1 MIVVSN
7 TTPLIGLASI
17 ERFQLLKQLFGE
29 IRIPQAVYDETVVAG
44 REEGGAK
51 REVQAATW
59 ISTLPVKDRLAVDVL
74 LGELDLGEAETIV
87 LAREIG
93 ADWVLMDEKKGRRKL
108 AQLSMPK
115 VGTLMLRKRDIV
127 ELLHQVDIRDGTSF
141 SSSRWRSRHEVFA
154 TGRKWWSFSELIGHY
169 LDVRNAVAAH
179 ANPKPPFRL
188 SVNQAREIQE
198 LVADM
203 LYIAVFKKDLENTK

>member
-17 ERFQLLKQLFGE
+17 QRFQLLEKLFGE
-29 IRIPQAVYDETVVAG
+29 IHIPQAVYDETVIVG

-51 REVQAATW
+51 REIQAATW
-59 ISTLPVKDRLAVDVL
+59 INTLAVKDRLAVDML

-108 AQLSMPK
+108 AQLDMPK
-115 VGTLMLRKRDIV
+115 IGTLGILLKAKQIGLLCTIQPEVARLRRLGFSISQPVV
-127 ELLHQVDIRDGTSF
+127 EAVL
-141 SSSRWRSRHEVFA
+141 RHAGE
-154 TGRKWWSFSELIGHY
+154 
-169 LDVRNAVAAH
+169 
-179 ANPKPPFRL
+179 
-188 SVNQAREIQE
+188 QAS
-198 LVADM
+198 
-203 LYIAVFKKDLENTK
+203 